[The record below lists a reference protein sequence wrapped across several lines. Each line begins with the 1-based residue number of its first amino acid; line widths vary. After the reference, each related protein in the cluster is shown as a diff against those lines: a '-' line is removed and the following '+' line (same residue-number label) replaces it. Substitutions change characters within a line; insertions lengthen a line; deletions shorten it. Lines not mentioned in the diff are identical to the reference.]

1 MSAVVAAAGLTRTF
15 GGFTAVDG
23 VDLTVEQGEVV
34 GLLGANGAG
43 KTTLI
48 RLLLGVLRP
57 SAGQALLFG
66 EPPSRGERRRVGYV
80 PQNLGL
86 YRDLTIRENLEF
98 RAELFGA
105 HPSDFALDESRVVGQ
120 LPLGLQ
126 RQAAFEAATQH
137 RPELLVLDE
146 PTSGV
151 SPLARTRLWNV
162 IRAQSEAGTAVLVS
176 THYMDEAEQADRVV
190 IMADGRVVAAGT
202 VPEIVGGRSV
212 VEVTAADWP
221 AALAALEHDGRVV
234 LLDGQ
239 LIRVLGEDPAAVRA
253 DLEGAALGSAGSAGS
268 RLAERDAGRAQPGV
282 DLVSCVPRRGPCRS
296 RGRRHRR

>member
-1 MSAVVAAAGLTRTF
+1 VNTVVARGVTRTF
-15 GGFTAVDG
+15 GAFTAVDG
-23 VDLTVEQGEVV
+23 VDLDVGPGEVV

-57 SAGQALLFG
+57 SAGHIRLFG
-66 EPPSRGERRRVGYV
+66 GPPSRAERRRVGYV

-86 YRDLTIRENLEF
+86 YRDLTVRENLEF
-98 RAELFGA
+98 RAELFGTD
-105 HPSDFALDESRVVGQ
+105 PSDFGRDEPQVVGQ

-151 SPLARTRLWNV
+151 SPLARSRLWNV
-162 IRAQSEAGTAVLVS
+162 IRGRSEAGAAVLVS

-190 IMADGRVVAAGT
+190 IMAGGRVVAAGT
-202 VPEIVGGRSV
+202 VPEIIGGRSV

-221 AALAALEHDGRVV
+221 AALAAVEHDGRVV
-234 LLDGQ
+234 LLDGRV
-239 LIRVLGEDPAAVRA
+239 IRVLGDELPAVQA
-253 DLEGAALGSAGSAGS
+253 DLDRASIEASS
-268 RLAERDAGRAQPGV
+268 RLVPASLNETLVALSRDAPA
-282 DLVSCVPRRGPCRS
+282 
-296 RGRRHRR
+296 

>member
-1 MSAVVAAAGLTRTF
+1 MSTVEAVGVTRAF
-15 GGFTAVDG
+15 GGFTAVDA
-23 VDLTVEQGEVV
+23 VDLAVEAGEIV

-57 SAGQALLFG
+57 SAGRVSLFG
-66 EPPSRGERRRVGYV
+66 APPTRAELRRVGYV

-86 YRDLTIRENLEF
+86 YRDLTVEENLEF
-98 RAELFGA
+98 RADLFGA
-105 HPSDFALDESRVVGQ
+105 EPSKHGRDDRRLVGE

-137 RPELLVLDE
+137 KPELLVLDE

-151 SPLARTRLWNV
+151 SPLARSRLWNE
-162 IRAQSEAGTAVLVS
+162 IRRHSDAGTAVLVS

-190 IMADGRVVAAGT
+190 VMANGRVVGQGS
-202 VPEIVGGRSV
+202 VEEIVGGRKV
-212 VEVTAADWP
+212 VEVTAPDWR
-221 AALAALEHDGRVV
+221 AALAALEHEGRIV

-239 LIRVLGEDPAAVRA
+239 VIRVLGEDPAAVRA
-253 DLEGAALGSAGSAGS
+253 GLEHAAVDAQVRTAPASLNEALVELS
-268 RLAERDAGRAQPGV
+268 RLSTGEG
-282 DLVSCVPRRGPCRS
+282 LT
-296 RGRRHRR
+296 

>member
-1 MSAVVAAAGLTRTF
+1 VSTVEAVGLTRTF
-15 GGFTAVDG
+15 GAFTAVDA
-23 VDLTVEQGEVV
+23 VDLHVERGEIV

-57 SAGQALLFG
+57 TAGRVSLFG
-66 EPPSRGERRRVGYV
+66 ATPTRAELRRVGYV

-86 YRDLTIRENLEF
+86 YRDLTVQENLEF
-98 RAELFGA
+98 RADLFGA
-105 HPSDFALDESRVVGQ
+105 ELSPYGRDDRRVVGD

-137 RPELLVLDE
+137 NPELLVLDE

-151 SPLARTRLWNV
+151 SPLARSRLWNE
-162 IRAQSEAGTAVLVS
+162 IRRHSDSGTTVLVS

-190 IMADGRVVAAGT
+190 VMANGRIVGQGSVD
-202 VPEIVGGRSV
+202 EIVGRRQV
-212 VEVTAADWP
+212 VEVTAPDWR
-221 AALAALEHDGRVV
+221 AALSVLEHEGRII

-239 LIRVLGEDPAAVRA
+239 VIRILGEDPAAVRT
-253 DLEGAALGSAGSAGS
+253 DLERTAIDAQVRTAPASLNEALVELS
-268 RLAERDAGRAQPGV
+268 RSSIGR
-282 DLVSCVPRRGPCRS
+282 
-296 RGRRHRR
+296 

>member
-1 MSAVVAAAGLTRTF
+1 MSAVVTAAGLTRTF
-15 GGFTAVDG
+15 GAFTAVDG
-23 VDLTVEQGEVV
+23 VDLHVEAGEVV

-57 SAGQALLFG
+57 SAGRALLFG
-66 EPPSRGERRRVGYV
+66 QPPSAAERRRVGYV

-86 YRDLTIRENLEF
+86 YRDLTVRENLEF

-105 HPSDFALDESRVVGQ
+105 RPSEFARDEPLVVGR
-120 LPLGLQ
+120 LPLGVQ

-151 SPLARTRLWNV
+151 SPLARSRLWNV
-162 IRAQSEAGTAVLVS
+162 IREQAEAGTAVLVS

-190 IMADGRVVAAGT
+190 IMAGGRVVAAGT

-212 VEVTAADWP
+212 VEVTAPDWP
-221 AALAALEHDGRVV
+221 AALAALDHDGRVV

-239 LIRVLGEDPAAVRA
+239 LIRILGEDLDAVGQDLARASIEARVRLVAASLNETLVELSRA
-253 DLEGAALGSAGSAGS
+253 SAG
-268 RLAERDAGRAQPGV
+268 LTT
-282 DLVSCVPRRGPCRS
+282 
-296 RGRRHRR
+296 